1 MEIVTQNATSLAWIG
16 DGYMTLEIRKHLLS
30 LGYTKA
36 DILQKKSA
44 KINSAKGQSKI
55 LEVLESEHFFNE
67 DEKQILQRGR
77 NASIHSKAKNADGK
91 TYLRSTSLE
100 ALIGY
105 LYLYYHHER
114 LNELMEKIIQ
124 EGDKLC

>member
-55 LEVLESEHFFNE
+55 GTFF
-67 DEKQILQRGR
+67 
-77 NASIHSKAKNADGK
+77 
-91 TYLRSTSLE
+91 
-100 ALIGY
+100 
-105 LYLYYHHER
+105 
-114 LNELMEKIIQ
+114 
-124 EGDKLC
+124 